1 VLLLIKGNAILIQ
14 ESFTLLGCMM
24 NDNQSSEM
32 KPVFEAITA
41 IHETLR
47 VKPDMAIARY
57 DLAMLYLKTG
67 QRSAAI
73 LQLRILDKYDESM
86 AQKLAEQ
93 IFPKPSPDN

>member
-1 VLLLIKGNAILIQ
+1 
-14 ESFTLLGCMM
+14 MM
-24 NDNQSSEM
+24 DNNQSSEM
-32 KPVFEAITA
+32 KPVLEAIAA

-47 VKPDMAIARY
+47 AKPDMAIARY